1 MTRDLEVSKVRSE
14 GITRRDLLHR
24 AIVLAL
30 GSLGGSGLA
39 RRLAAAGQK
48 TVALA
53 QTLFDRI
60 MGLPPEITP
69 TGDFY
74 VVSKNPPGFD
84 PVVDA
89 QRWRLEIAGLVG
101 RPASLTYDEIKALP
115 SVLRPHT
122 LECISNDVGG
132 DLISNAMWR
141 GARLQDVLTKADGVG
156 AKAIQVAFR
165 CADGYTESL
174 PVAEALNPDT
184 LLVYEMNGAPLPTK
198 HGFPVR
204 LLVPG
209 HFGMKNPKWITKIE
223 AVDHDFLGY
232 WERSGWSQ
240 QALVKTMSRF
250 TTPGGGHMM
259 YKVGEDVGLGGMAYA
274 GDRGIKAVEV
284 SADDGKTWQPA
295 QIKAPLGKY
304 TWVLWAAVWKPTAAG
319 DYTLRVR
326 AQDGTGTLQARE
338 EVATLP
344 DGASG
349 YHRIRIRVS
358 T

>member
-1 MTRDLEVSKVRSE
+1 MRSE
-14 GITRRDLLHR
+14 RITRRDLLHR
-24 AIVLAL
+24 ALVLAI
-30 GSLGGSGLA
+30 GSLGGLGLA
-39 RRLAAAGQK
+39 HRLAAAGQK
-48 TVALA
+48 TVAFA
-53 QTLFDRI
+53 QSLFDRI
-60 MGLPPEITP
+60 KGLPPEITP

-101 RPASLTYDEIKALP
+101 KPVSLTYDEIKALP
-115 SVLRPHT
+115 PVQRPHT

-141 GARLQDVLTKADGVG
+141 GVRFQDVLNKAGGVG
-156 AKAIQVAFR
+156 AKAVQIAFS

-174 PVAEALNPDT
+174 PVAEALHPDT
-184 LLVYEMNGAPLPTK
+184 LLAYEMNGAPLSPK

-223 AVDHDFLGY
+223 GVDYNFMGY

-240 QALVKTMSRF
+240 QAIVKTMSRI

-259 YKVGEDVGLGGMAYA
+259 YKVGDDVGLGGVAYA
-274 GDRGIKAVEV
+274 GDRGIRAVDV
-284 SADDGKTWQPA
+284 SADDGKTWEPA
-295 QIKAPLGKY
+295 QIKPPLGKY
-304 TWVLWAAVWKPTAAG
+304 TWVLWAAVWKPTTPG
-319 DYTLRVR
+319 EYTLRVR
-326 AQDGTGTLQARE
+326 AQDGTGTLQTRE
-338 EVATLP
+338 EVGTLP

-358 T
+358 K

>member
-1 MTRDLEVSKVRSE
+1 MTRDLEVSRVRSE

-24 AIVLAL
+24 AIVLAI
-30 GSLGGSGLA
+30 GSLGGFGLA
-39 RRLAAAGQK
+39 RRLATAGRQTAA
-48 TVALA
+48 AA
-53 QTLFDRI
+53 QSLFDRI
-60 MGLPPEITP
+60 KGLPPEITP

-101 RPASLTYDEIKALP
+101 KPVTLTYDEIKALP
-115 SVLRPHT
+115 SVQRPHT
-122 LECISNDVGG
+122 LECISNEVGG
-132 DLISNAMWR
+132 DLISNATWR
-141 GARLQDVLTKADGVG
+141 GARLQDVLNKANGVA

-184 LLVYEMNGAPLPTK
+184 LLVYEMNGAPLTTK

-204 LLVPG
+204 LLVHG

-223 AVDHDFLGY
+223 GVDYNFMGY

-240 QALVKTMSRF
+240 QAIVKTISKI

-259 YKVGEDVGLGGMAYA
+259 YKVGDDVGLGGVAYA
-274 GDRGIKAVEV
+274 GDRGIKAVEI
-284 SADDGKTWQPA
+284 SADDGKSWQSA
-295 QIKAPLGKY
+295 QIKPPLGKY
-304 TWVLWAAVWKPTAAG
+304 TWVFWAALWKSTAPG
-319 DYTLRVR
+319 EYTLRVR

-338 EVATLP
+338 EVATLQEEAT
-344 DGASG
+344 GS
-349 YHRIRIRVS
+349 
-358 T
+358 

>member
-1 MTRDLEVSKVRSE
+1 MTRDLEVSRVRSE

-24 AIVLAL
+24 AIVLAI
-30 GSLGGSGLA
+30 GSLGGFGLA
-39 RRLAAAGQK
+39 RRLATAGRQTAA
-48 TVALA
+48 AA
-53 QTLFDRI
+53 QTFFDRI
-60 MGLPPEITP
+60 MGLSPEITP

-89 QRWRLEIAGLVG
+89 QRWRLEIPGLGGKPVT
-101 RPASLTYDEIKALP
+101 LTYDEIKALP
-115 SVLRPHT
+115 SVQRPDP
-122 LECISNDVGG
+122 LEGISNDVGG
-132 DLISNAMWR
+132 DLISNATWR
-141 GARLQDVLTKADGVG
+141 GARLQDVLNKANGVG

-259 YKVGEDVGLGGMAYA
+259 YRVGEDVGLGGMAYA
-274 GDRGIKAVEV
+274 GDPGVKALEV
-284 SADDGKTWQPA
+284 SAGDGKTWQPA

-319 DYTLRVR
+319 GYKRR
-326 AQDGTGTLQARE
+326 GGGPDGTGTLQARE
-338 EVATLP
+338 EVAEP
-344 DGASG
+344 RAWA
-349 YHRIRIRVS
+349 
-358 T
+358 